1 MSSKNTESKKPEICQ
16 VLMYGE
22 FMVTGSRKVRCSL
35 ILTETELTVQK
46 ISPALGGRGK
56 VVYYLSDCVG
66 CRAYRSHDS
75 TDVGAYFSAYFYPLR
90 TRWMR
95 YGVARQRVEQC
106 FRVAPD
112 QNPSVNLQEA
122 QRWSRA
128 IRDRV
133 LHQRQQ
139 KTGAIQVEVKRPLM
153 FLILLNPH
161 SGKGHAHALFNGNVQ
176 GMLQDAGI
184 QHTLIIT
191 ERQNHAR
198 ELVREA
204 DLSQWDALV
213 IMSGDG
219 LLFEVVNGLM
229 EREDW
234 EEAIQTPLGVLPGGS
249 GNALAASIHHYSGLQ
264 AVSSEELLISC
275 GFILCKGL
283 VSQLDLTSVCLA
295 SSQRLFSFLSLAW
308 GFVADVDIE
317 SEKYRHV
324 GAARFTVGTM
334 VRLASPRVY
343 RGKLAYLPIED
354 PMSQPSLV
362 DSTAT
367 FRHRLPQSNS
377 DSCCPLNDLFGHTLQ
392 NSSNSNNTPK
402 SKQSN
407 PSPLSVFG
415 PTDFLLNP
423 LNQPVP
429 GHWTVVQDEDFV
441 LVVAMYQ
448 SHLAKDMLAAPAS
461 RLDDGIIHLI
471 YVKAGISR
479 RSLLRL
485 FLAMENGG
493 HLNTNCPH
501 VVYVKVKAL
510 RLEPYSPKGIIT
522 VDGELVDY
530 GPVQAQIHGSLARL
544 IAG

>member
-1 MSSKNTESKKPEICQ
+1 
-16 VLMYGE
+16 MYGE
-22 FMVTGSRKVRCSL
+22 FTVPGSMKVRCSL
-35 ILTETELTVQK
+35 ILTETELTIQK
-46 ISPALGGRGK
+46 ISPALCGRGK
-56 VVYYLSDCVG
+56 VVFHLSDCVG

-75 TDVGAYFSAYFYPLR
+75 IDVGAYFSAYFYPMR

-95 YGVARQRVEQC
+95 SGLARQRVEQC

-112 QNPSVNLQEA
+112 QDPSVNLQEA
-122 QRWSRA
+122 QRWSSA

-139 KTGAIQVEVKRPLM
+139 KTGAIQVEVKRPLK

-161 SGKGHAHALFNGNVQ
+161 SGKRNAHALFYGNVQ
-176 GMLQDAGI
+176 RMLQEAEI

-234 EEAIQTPLGVLPGGS
+234 DKAIQTPLGVLPGGS

-283 VSQLDLTSVCLA
+283 VSRLDLTSVYLA

-324 GAARFTVGTM
+324 GAARFTVGTL
-334 VRLASPRVY
+334 VRLASLRVY
-343 RGKLAYLPIED
+343 RGKLAYLPIEN
-354 PMSQPSLV
+354 PMPQPSLV
-362 DSTAT
+362 DSTAS
-367 FRHRLPQSNS
+367 FSHIFPQSNS
-377 DSCCPLNDLFGHTLQ
+377 DTCCPSNDLLGHTLQ
-392 NSSNSNNTPK
+392 NSLKISSNSNNTPK
-402 SKQSN
+402 SKQSIS
-407 PSPLSVFG
+407 SPLSVLG

-429 GHWTVVQDEDFV
+429 GHRTVVQDEDFV

-448 SHLAKDMLAAPAS
+448 SHLAEDMLVAPSS

-485 FLAMENGG
+485 FLAMEKGG
-493 HLNTNCPH
+493 HLNTNCPY
-501 VVYVKVKAL
+501 VVYVKVMAL
-510 RLEPYSPKGIIT
+510 CLEPYSPKGIIT

-530 GPVQAQIHGSLARL
+530 GPVQAQINGSLARL

>member
-1 MSSKNTESKKPEICQ
+1 MS
-16 VLMYGE
+16 
-22 FMVTGSRKVRCSL
+22 
-35 ILTETELTVQK
+35 
-46 ISPALGGRGK
+46 
-56 VVYYLSDCVG
+56 
-66 CRAYRSHDS
+66 
-75 TDVGAYFSAYFYPLR
+75 
-90 TRWMR
+90 
-95 YGVARQRVEQC
+95 
-106 FRVAPD
+106 
-112 QNPSVNLQEA
+112 
-122 QRWSRA
+122 A
-128 IRDRV
+128 I
-133 LHQRQQ
+133 HFP
-139 KTGAIQVEVKRPLM
+139 GAIQVEVKRPLM

-198 ELVREA
+198 ELMREA

-334 VRLASPRVY
+334 VRLASLRVY
-343 RGKLAYLPIED
+343 RGKLAYLPIEN

-362 DSTAT
+362 DST
-367 FRHRLPQSNS
+367 
-377 DSCCPLNDLFGHTLQ
+377 
-392 NSSNSNNTPK
+392 
-402 SKQSN
+402 QSN

-479 RSLLRL
+479 RSLLHL

-530 GPVQAQIHGSLARL
+530 GPVQAQIHERILNL
-544 IAG
+544 ILRSFLKVRTCDS

>member
-1 MSSKNTESKKPEICQ
+1 MHMLFSRGMCNGCYRMLGYNIHSS
-16 VLMYGE
+16 
-22 FMVTGSRKVRCSL
+22 
-35 ILTETELTVQK
+35 
-46 ISPALGGRGK
+46 
-56 VVYYLSDCVG
+56 
-66 CRAYRSHDS
+66 
-75 TDVGAYFSAYFYPLR
+75 
-90 TRWMR
+90 
-95 YGVARQRVEQC
+95 
-106 FRVAPD
+106 
-112 QNPSVNLQEA
+112 LQ
-122 QRWSRA
+122 
-128 IRDRV
+128 
-133 LHQRQQ
+133 
-139 KTGAIQVEVKRPLM
+139 
-153 FLILLNPH
+153 
-161 SGKGHAHALFNGNVQ
+161 
-176 GMLQDAGI
+176 
-184 QHTLIIT
+184 
-191 ERQNHAR
+191 
-198 ELVREA
+198 
-204 DLSQWDALV
+204 
-213 IMSGDG
+213 
-219 LLFEVVNGLM
+219 VVNGLM

-249 GNALAASIHHYSGLQ
+249 GNALAASIHHFSGLQ

-308 GFVADVDIE
+308 GFVSDVDIE

-324 GAARFTVGTM
+324 GAARFTVGTL
-334 VRLASPRVY
+334 VRLASLRVY
-343 RGKLAYLPIED
+343 RGKLAYLPTEN

-367 FRHRLPQSNS
+367 FRQRLPQSNS
-377 DSCCPLNDLFGHTLQ
+377 DSCCPSNGLLGHTLQ

-448 SHLAKDMLAAPAS
+448 SHLAEDMLAAPAS

-479 RSLLRL
+479 RSLLHL
-485 FLAMENGG
+485 FLAMEKGG

-544 IAG
+544 IAW